1 MNQPSLEKTEDLIKH
16 AGYGKQLFAEFLKAL
31 VLVLV
36 PISAL
41 QGVLFALEG
50 TLGYYEIAGVLL
62 AVVTIV
68 FALKYLATRAIWLLQ
83 LVSILLLVQFGLF
96 VIGLAGIEPPF
107 PLRLLQVAILISY
120 FVIFMATLLI
130 GTRLIAPAHAFLVA
144 CATGMGVFIV
154 EAVQELPRF
163 SLQTAGGDVEWSASF
178 QSHPVLGERYAANS
192 EVKTYYPDNP
202 RGYFKTEDPRK
213 SKWRLNVHD
222 GSLAEL
228 SFPDENS
235 DRVRIEIKNAR
246 TKVPWHVQLNESR
259 ISVRQGR
266 AYSLTFTVRADRP
279 RRIIAAVSRN
289 HEPWDNLGLYE
300 DVELASQWQKSRLDF
315 VAVATDDNA
324 RIHFDVAGSDSSLDV
339 SDVTLRSLSD
349 GEVVKPVLREKYF
362 VSYRI
367 NSKGCRGPDY
377 SLPRQKDTAR
387 ILVLGDSYTMGVGV
401 HEEDTFSN
409 QLEQLLNRRAHRS
422 RLGVKYEVINCGQ
435 SGYSTRD
442 ERLLYEVLGAQY
454 EPDLVLLVMYSNDNI
469 SWSEEQKLPHVSR
482 HPQKLEHLFFTWGH
496 IQRYLNSPPFP
507 DYTGC
512 LEEVLRLRSD
522 TRKGGARLAVVFFRD
537 IPVSMDP
544 TIDGKYWNALANTV
558 RKGLQETDIPIL
570 DLRDAFFG
578 HHSREDLLVHP
589 IDQHT
594 NEIAHAIAARE
605 IVTFLDKE
613 HLLDSPATS
622 PGSGNNAQKG

>member
-1 MNQPSLEKTEDLIKH
+1 MN
-16 AGYGKQLFAEFLKAL
+16 AF

-41 QGVLFALEG
+41 QGILFALEG
-50 TLGYYEIAGVLL
+50 TLGYYKIAGVLL
-62 AVVTIV
+62 VGATIV
-68 FALKYLATRAIWLLQ
+68 FAFKYLATRAIWLLQ

-96 VIGLAGIEPPF
+96 VIGLAGTEPPF

-120 FVIFMATLLI
+120 FAIFMATLFT
-130 GTRLIAPAHAFLVA
+130 GTRLIAPAHTFLVA
-144 CATGMGVFIV
+144 CATGMSVFIV

-192 EVKTYYPDNP
+192 EIRTYYPDNP

-213 SKWRLNVHD
+213 SQWRLNVQD

-246 TKVPWHVQLNESR
+246 TKVLWHVQLNESR

-266 AYSLTFTVRADRP
+266 SYSLTFTVRADRP

-324 RIHFDVAGSDSSLDV
+324 RIHFDVAGSDSSVEL
-339 SDVTLRSLSD
+339 SDVKLLSLPD
-349 GEVVKPVLREKYF
+349 GHTVKPVFGRKHF

-367 NSKGCRGPDY
+367 NGIGCRGPDY
-377 SLPRQKDTAR
+377 PVPKPKNTTR
-387 ILVLGDSYTMGVGV
+387 ILVLGDSYTLGVGV
-401 HEEDTFSN
+401 HEEDTFTN
-409 QLEQLLNRRAHRS
+409 RLEQLLNRRAGRS
-422 RLGVKYEVINCGQ
+422 LPGAKYEVINCGE
-435 SGYSTRD
+435 SGYATRD
-442 ERLLYEVLGAQY
+442 ERLFYEVLGAQY

-469 SWSEEQKLPHVSR
+469 SWSEEQKMPHVSR

-507 DYTGC
+507 DYTAC

-522 TRKGGARLAVVFFRD
+522 ARRGGARLAVVFFRD
-537 IPVSMDP
+537 IPASMDS

-578 HHSREDLLVHP
+578 HHSWEDLLVHP

-594 NEIAHAIAARE
+594 NEIGHAIAARE

-613 HLLDSPATS
+613 HLLDSLATS
-622 PGSGNNAQKG
+622 PGSGNNAPKG